1 MISIT
6 EPNVNLMIRAPLLI
20 DGLGGPPVSQGILAI
35 AGDKITYAGAAAD
48 APEFPGAQLLD
59 LPEACLLPG
68 LIDMHVHPTY
78 FWEELDSAA
87 YTYEPEGALVYS
99 PVMIA
104 MLAASN
110 LYQAL
115 MSGVTTARDTGSIN
129 DIMVDVKR
137 AVQKGLVPGPK
148 LYMAGRLIVPTGGH
162 VHYLPGLANQAD
174 GPYGFRSAVRQEIRA
189 GADFIKLANNH
200 QDFTQEELNAA
211 VDEAHRQG
219 KKVACHT
226 SKPPSQRMAIE
237 AGVDTFEHGTPTP
250 QEIDLAVEKG
260 IAWTPTLN
268 ITQEYLKWCERRMDH
283 SNPTLAQSARQE
295 HANTLQYIERKHASM
310 AYALKAG
317 LKVVAGTD
325 SYMGSVRFGA
335 MPDEM
340 RWLVE
345 YGCTPIQAIQAGT
358 LWAAQSMGW
367 TDIGALQPGKLA
379 DVIAVEGNPLA
390 DIRAADKVIL
400 VVREGKIVKC
410 QLPNIKFVGGS
421 AIPSC

>member
-1 MISIT
+1 
-6 EPNVNLMIRAPLLI
+6 
-20 DGLGGPPVSQGILAI
+20 
-35 AGDKITYAGAAAD
+35 
-48 APEFPGAQLLD
+48 
-59 LPEACLLPG
+59 
-68 LIDMHVHPTY
+68 
-78 FWEELDSAA
+78 
-87 YTYEPEGALVYS
+87 
-99 PVMIA
+99 
-104 MLAASN
+104 
-110 LYQAL
+110 
-115 MSGVTTARDTGSIN
+115 
-129 DIMVDVKR
+129 
-137 AVQKGLVPGPK
+137 
-148 LYMAGRLIVPTGGH
+148 
-162 VHYLPGLANQAD
+162 
-174 GPYGFRSAVRQEIRA
+174 
-189 GADFIKLANNH
+189 
-200 QDFTQEELNAA
+200 
-211 VDEAHRQG
+211 
-219 KKVACHT
+219 
-226 SKPPSQRMAIE
+226 
-237 AGVDTFEHGTPTP
+237 
-250 QEIDLAVEKG
+250 
-260 IAWTPTLN
+260 
-268 ITQEYLKWCERRMDH
+268 MDH

>member
-1 MISIT
+1 MA
-6 EPNVNLMIRAPLLI
+6 EHVNLIIRAKMLI
-20 DGLGGPPVSQGILAI
+20 DGLGGPPVSRGLLAV
-35 AGDKITYAGAAAD
+35 AENKIVYAGTALD

-59 LPEACLLPG
+59 LSEACLLPG

-78 FWEELDSAA
+78 FWEEPDSAT

-104 MLAASN
+104 MLAAGN
-110 LYQAL
+110 LNQAL

-129 DIMVDVKR
+129 DLMFDVKR

-148 LYMAGRLIVPTGGH
+148 LYLAGRLIVPTGGH
-162 VHYLPGLANQAD
+162 VHYLPGLANQTD

-189 GADFIKLANNH
+189 GADFIKLANNG
-200 QDFTQEELNAA
+200 QDCTQEELNAA

-237 AGVDTFEHGTPTP
+237 AGADTFEHGTPTP
-250 QEIDLAVEKG
+250 KEIDLAVEKG

-268 ITQEYLKWCERRMDH
+268 MSQEYLKWYENRQSH
-283 SNPTLAQSARQE
+283 SDPTLAQLARQE
-295 HANTLQYIERKHASM
+295 YAETAQYIDRKHASIE
-310 AYALKAG
+310 YALKTG
-317 LKVVAGTD
+317 LKLLAGTD
-325 SYMGSVRFGA
+325 SFMGSVRFDA

-345 YGCTPIQAIQAGT
+345 YGCTPMQAIQAAT
-358 LWAAQSMGW
+358 LWAAQAMGW
-367 TDIGALQPGKLA
+367 TEIGALQPGRLA
-379 DVIAVEGNPLA
+379 DVIAVDGDPIA

-410 QLPNIKFVGGS
+410 QLPNIKF
-421 AIPSC
+421 